1 MILEKLKQNQNEY
14 TKFSILYK
22 LLGISTFIFLICTI
36 TPSFGQENMLQLLEK
51 EFKKVVTTARP
62 AVVKVIASQNT
73 SAQLPPDIIKIIPRT
88 SAQLPSDI
96 IKIIPR
102 ENISSGIILD
112 KEGHIA
118 TTTFDITPSKIEV
131 VFNNNKK
138 VPAKIIGMDDLTDL
152 VVLRV
157 DNKLPMQVKKGDS
170 DKIGMGSWVFTI
182 GSSQGEHPIVSFGI
196 VSGRETLPA
205 HPCAELIKI
214 NAPISPGN
222 SGGAIVNTSGEV
234 VGMILAV
241 LTEPNDWNSLQLQL
255 PRQMWNSQNIT
266 FAVPIETVRSVT
278 TEIIKHGKVPR
289 GWLGVDIEISDFGV
303 YVKRVVED
311 SPAHKSGLLP
321 KDIIL
326 EYNNTPVTNYLELLG
341 RVGTALPNTKIILKI
356 NRNGR
361 EQNYTIK
368 LGER

>member
-1 MILEKLKQNQNEY
+1 MILKNSKQSQYKNM
-14 TKFSILYK
+14 KFSMLYK
-22 LLGISTFIFLICTI
+22 LLGISTFIFLICAI
-36 TPSFGQENMLQLLEK
+36 APSFGQENVLQLLEK
-51 EFKKVVTTARP
+51 EFKKVVNTARP

-73 SAQLPPDIIKIIPRT
+73 PAQLPP
-88 SAQLPSDI
+88 DI

-118 TTTFDITPSKIEV
+118 TTTFDMAPSKIEV

-138 VPAKIIGMDDLTDL
+138 VAAKIIGMDDLTDL
-152 VVLRV
+152 VVLKV
-157 DNKLPMQVKKGDS
+157 NNKLPIQIKKGDS
-170 DKIGMGSWVFTI
+170 DKIDMGSWVFAI
-182 GSSQGEHPIVSFGI
+182 GSTQGEHPIVSFGI

-241 LTEPNDWNSLQLQL
+241 LTEPNDWNPLQLQL
-255 PRQMWNSQNIT
+255 PMQMWNSQNIT
-266 FAVPIETVRSVT
+266 FAVPIETVKSVT
-278 TEIIKHGKVPR
+278 TQIIKHGKVPR

-303 YVKRVVED
+303 FVKRVVEN

-321 KDIIL
+321 RDVIL
-326 EYNNTPVTNYLELLG
+326 EYNNMPVTDYLELLK
-341 RVGTALPNTKIILKI
+341 RVGTALPNTEIILKI

>member
-1 MILEKLKQNQNEY
+1 MILENLKQNENKN
-14 TKFSILYK
+14 TKFSMLYK
-22 LLGISTFIFLICTI
+22 LLGISAFIFLICAI
-36 TPSFGQENMLQLLEK
+36 TPSFGQENVLQLLEK
-51 EFKKVVTTARP
+51 EFKKVVNTARP

-73 SAQLPPDIIKIIPRT
+73 PAQLPPDTIRIIPHSPAQLPPDIIRIIPG
-88 SAQLPSDI
+88 
-96 IKIIPR
+96 

-138 VPAKIIGMDDLTDL
+138 VPAKIIGIDELTDL
-152 VVLRV
+152 VVLKV
-157 DNKLPMQVKKGDS
+157 DNKLPMQMKKGDS
-170 DKIGMGSWVFTI
+170 DKIDMGSWVFTI

-241 LTEPNDWNSLQLQL
+241 LTEPNDWNPLQMQL
-255 PRQMWNSQNIT
+255 PMQMWNSQNIT
-266 FAVPIETVRSVT
+266 FAVPIETVKSVA
-278 TEIIKHGKVPR
+278 TEIIKYGKVPR

-326 EYNNTPVTNYLELLG
+326 EYNNAPVTNYLELLR
-341 RVGTALPNTKIILKI
+341 RVGTASPNTKIILKI
-356 NRNGR
+356 NRNGH

>member
-1 MILEKLKQNQNEY
+1 MVPEKLKQNQKINA
-14 TKFSILYK
+14 KFSILYK
-22 LLGISTFIFLICTI
+22 LLGISTFIFLICVI
-36 TPSFGQENMLQLLEK
+36 TPSFGQENVLQLLEK
-51 EFKKVVTTARP
+51 EFKKIVTTARP
-62 AVVKVIASQNT
+62 VVVKVIASQNT
-73 SAQLPPDIIKIIPRT
+73 PAQLPPDIRKIF
-88 SAQLPSDI
+88 PS
-96 IKIIPR
+96 

-118 TTTFDITPSKIEV
+118 TTTFDMVPSKIEV

-152 VVLRV
+152 VVLKT

-182 GSSQGEHPIVSFGI
+182 GSSQGEHPIISFGI

-214 NAPISPGN
+214 NVPVSPGN
-222 SGGAIVNTSGEV
+222 SGGAIVNTSGEI

-241 LTEPNDWNSLQLQL
+241 LTEPNEFNPLQL
-255 PRQMWNSQNIT
+255 PMQMWNSQNIT
-266 FAVPIETVRSVT
+266 FAVPIETVKSVAT
-278 TEIIKHGKVPR
+278 KIIKHGKVPR
-289 GWLGVDIEISDFGV
+289 GWLGVDIEISNFGV
-303 YVKRVVED
+303 FVTRVVKN

-321 KDIIL
+321 RDIIL
-326 EYNNTPVTNYLELLG
+326 EFNNAPVKNYTELRR
-341 RVGTALPNTKIILKI
+341 RVGTASPNTEVILKI
-356 NRNGR
+356 HRNGS